1 MCAFKTTS
9 NASDMKKKAIIVSGY
24 FNPIH
29 KGHLEYFNN
38 AKALADELIVVVNND
53 YQRELK
59 GSQAFQKQ
67 DERVIIVSNIKAVDK
82 TVLSIDTDRTVC
94 ATLMKIAQDYGSM
107 YDLAFANGGDQNND
121 TIPERPVC
129 EEVGIALI
137 DGLGDKIQ
145 SSSWL
150 LKKRNQDS

>member
-1 MCAFKTTS
+1 ML
-9 NASDMKKKAIIVSGY
+9 KKKAVIVSGY

-38 AKALADELIVVVNND
+38 AKDLADALFVIINSD
-53 YQRELK
+53 LQRALK
-59 GSQAFQKQ
+59 GSKEFQLEQ
-67 DERVIIVSNIKAVDK
+67 ERLFIVSNIKAVDK
-82 TVLSIDTDRTVC
+82 AILSVDKDRTVC
-94 ATLMKIAQDYGSM
+94 ASLEKISNDYGNT

-121 TIPERPVC
+121 TIPERSTC
-129 EEVGIALI
+129 ERVGIALI

-150 LKKRNQDS
+150 LNK